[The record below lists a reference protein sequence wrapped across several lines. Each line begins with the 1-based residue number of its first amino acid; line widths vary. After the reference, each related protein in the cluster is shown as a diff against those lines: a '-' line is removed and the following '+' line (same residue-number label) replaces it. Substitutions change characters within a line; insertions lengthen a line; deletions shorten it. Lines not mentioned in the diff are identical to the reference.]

1 MTGIYVEYRVPTIP
15 LEAEILTADGR
26 TFHGQVFVPD
36 VAVTHR
42 GPMRAAEWMNE
53 PAAFFPF
60 VPADGSG
67 AVLLN
72 RSEVLVF
79 TVSAKADADLDDPEG
94 TGGKR
99 RRVIVECRD
108 RRFEGE
114 IVIDMP
120 PHQRRVSDFLNR
132 PDPFLIVQEGDRH
145 HLIRKARITRVI
157 EPKET

>member
-1 MTGIYVEYRVPTIP
+1 MTGVYVEYRVPTQP

-26 TFHGQVFVPD
+26 IFQGKVFVPD
-36 VAVTHR
+36 VAATHR

-53 PAAFFPF
+53 PMAFFPF

-67 AVLLN
+67 AFLLN

-79 TVSAKADADLDDPEG
+79 TVAAEADANLDDPEE
-94 TGGKR
+94 TGAKR
-99 RRVIVECRD
+99 RHVVVECRD

-120 PHQRRVSDFLNR
+120 PHLRRVSDFLNR
-132 PDPFLIVQEGDRH
+132 PDPFVIVQEGGRH
-145 HLIRKARITRVI
+145 HLIRKARITRVL
-157 EPKET
+157 EPRET